1 MKHTK
6 NQDMNKD
13 LSANLKRYRA
23 RRKLSCRALGAAAGV
38 SGVYVWQVEAG
49 VRHPTLVTIGKL
61 AAALE
66 VKVGDL
72 LKPAKVPA
80 K

>member
-6 NQDMNKD
+6 GQNMNQD
-13 LSANLKRYRA
+13 LAANLKRLRLK
-23 RRKLSCRALGAAAGV
+23 RKLSLRAMGDAAEV

-49 VRHPTLVTIGKL
+49 IRNPTLATIGKM
-61 AAALE
+61 ADALG
-66 VKVGDL
+66 VKVADL
-72 LKPAKVPA
+72 LKPAKV